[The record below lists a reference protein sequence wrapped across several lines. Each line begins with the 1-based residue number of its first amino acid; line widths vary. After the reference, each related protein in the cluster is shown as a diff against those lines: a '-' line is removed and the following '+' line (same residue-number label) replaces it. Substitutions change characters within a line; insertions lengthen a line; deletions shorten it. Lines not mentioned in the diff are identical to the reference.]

1 VFRSLASFARS
12 ACRGATLPTLAHPS
26 AGHPP
31 RRRAA
36 FLLGGAIVLS
46 LGLVEGPPVQAG
58 KKAGH
63 TAAKSG
69 KDSGKKSAGRL
80 KETPSAGPRGAGKKG
95 EPAGKGRHGTGK
107 KGKKRRKGRGSQPD
121 SEPRKHTPSLPI
133 LSRSISCPEDMVAVA
148 GRVCVDRYE
157 ATLVEHQTGELLSP
171 YYPPSHKL
179 AASLYETWQ
188 KNRADDVEGSVGH
201 EMPIPELTEAHRGN
215 GTGSLR
221 AHAMSWPYSTPAGY
235 TSGEMARDACAAAGK
250 RLCSLPEWVTA
261 CRGERQTTYPYGD
274 RYIQNACNVFRDE
287 HPAHLLHGAFS
298 TGLLDPRLNQVDYEG
313 KPLLQPT
320 GASERCQS
328 RWGDDAVYDMVGN
341 VDEWTDDPDGTFV
354 GGFYSRATRNGCDA
368 RVSSHA
374 VSYFDYSIGVR
385 CCKDPEPST
394 P

>member
-1 VFRSLASFARS
+1 VFRSLASFLRSSLGSGVGLGPRLRRVCAVETAR
-12 ACRGATLPTLAHPS
+12 LV
-26 AGHPP
+26 
-31 RRRAA
+31 
-36 FLLGGAIVLS
+36 LGSSLVVALS
-46 LGLVEGPPVQAG
+46 LAVGPEVHAG
-58 KKAGH
+58 KKA
-63 TAAKSG
+63 TRSAATSG
-69 KDSGKKSAGRL
+69 KEKGKKGKLRLEKSAAPKG
-80 KETPSAGPRGAGKKG
+80 KAGKKG
-95 EPAGKGRHGTGK
+95 EVAAKDSGRKGK
-107 KGKKRRKGRGSQPD
+107 KGKKRRKGRGSQPE

-133 LSRSISCPEDMVAVA
+133 LSRVISCPEEMVAVA

-171 YYPPSHKL
+171 YYPPSQKL

-188 KNRADDVEGSVGH
+188 KNRADDLEGSIGH
-201 EMPIPELTEAHRGN
+201 EMPIPELTEAHRGP
-215 GTGSLR
+215 LR
-221 AHAMSWPYSTPAGY
+221 ARAMSWPYSTPAGY

-298 TGLLDPRLNQVDYEG
+298 TGLLDPRLNQVDYDG
-313 KPLLQPT
+313 KPLLVPT
-320 GASERCQS
+320 GAYERCVS
-328 RWGDDAVYDMVGN
+328 RWGEDGIHDMVGN

-385 CCKDPEPST
+385 CCKDPEPSS